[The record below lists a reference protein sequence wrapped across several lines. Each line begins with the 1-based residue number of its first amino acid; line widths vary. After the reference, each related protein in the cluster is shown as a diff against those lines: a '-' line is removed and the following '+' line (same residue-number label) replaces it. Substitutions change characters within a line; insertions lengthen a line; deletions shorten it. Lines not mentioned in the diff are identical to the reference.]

1 MSNTRVLRAF
11 QSEYQGGL
19 RNTAGCSCSS
29 LRGKHTGLKIL
40 NSRLYS
46 IFAGIHIEELVVEV
60 IAIEQGGRE
69 IGEWTKARNGRKL
82 GF

>member
-1 MSNTRVLRAF
+1 
-11 QSEYQGGL
+11 
-19 RNTAGCSCSS
+19 